1 MRLYIPIK
9 SRVISIFQVL
19 YFIFTGKS
27 SKKTKALL
35 YLIDKR
41 AKYFLLI
48 LKKYDSKLCIRDFER
63 FYLLCSSTEFV
74 RLRQFLLFMDVQCCH
89 LNSGVDA
96 DALPKILREVILRAS
111 DRYQLEVTFVANQ
124 NVGITPSVR
133 INSIQ
138 VMSGADAADKEII
151 ERMKEN
157 DIVMTQDIPLAAQV
171 IEKGGI
177 AIHPRGEI
185 YTTANVK
192 ARLHLRDFIDSLRG
206 AGVNTGRPPPISE
219 RDKREFSSSL
229 DQTIQKQKRKTAI

>member
-1 MRLYIPIK
+1 MLP
-9 SRVISIFQVL
+9 F
-19 YFIFTGKS
+19 
-27 SKKTKALL
+27 
-35 YLIDKR
+35 
-41 AKYFLLI
+41 
-48 LKKYDSKLCIRDFER
+48 KLW
-63 FYLLCSSTEFV
+63 
-74 RLRQFLLFMDVQCCH
+74 
-89 LNSGVDA
+89 VDA

-138 VMSGADAADKEII
+138 VMSGADAAD
-151 ERMKEN
+151 
-157 DIVMTQDIPLAAQV
+157 MTQDIPLAAQV

-192 ARLHLRDFIDSLRG
+192 ARLHLRDFMDSLRG
-206 AGVNTGRPPPISE
+206 AGVNTGGPPPISE

-229 DQTIQKQKRKTAI
+229 DQTIQKQKRKTTI